1 MPNLSAKFRQG
12 AHRKKL
18 AKDLDE
24 AGVFSDPVT
33 SVGEATPY
41 DYGDGEITPEN
52 LAAIAAEE
60 DTDVPSVNYE
70 DLVGAEAAKGMQAQM
85 GGSVPENPPP
95 SRPASVGDGDEGYRL
110 TSGEEPE
117 SQADMVAEMGPKFDK
132 SSLLDPT
139 MGARRA
145 GVPEEQ
151 LLALFKATHGG
162 KFDPK
167 SKTDRLKRSVIEDML
182 MEDGSLRGLS
192 PAKFAMRVYARQ

>member
-1 MPNLSAKFRQG
+1 MAKSFLESIEEAMPNLSSKFRQG

-18 AKDLDE
+18 AKDLNE

-70 DLVGAEAAKGMQAQM
+70 DLVGVEAAKGMQAQM
-85 GGSVPENPPP
+85 GG
-95 SRPASVGDGDEGYRL
+95 SVGDGDEGYRL

-139 MGARRA
+139 MDARQA
-145 GVPEEQ
+145 GIPEET
-151 LLALFKATHGG
+151 LATLFRKAHGG
-162 KFDPK
+162 SFNPD
-167 SKTDRLKRSVIEDML
+167 SRTDRAKMATIRDMIQEDKTL
-182 MEDGSLRGLS
+182 LGLT
-192 PAKFAMRVYARQ
+192 PTKFAMRVYARR